1 MNKFLKKKKAHTG
14 FLQKNCVFPQ
24 NRRDHLR
31 FLQRHGG
38 QGRKVVRIFG
48 RTDFADFLLRS

>member
-1 MNKFLKKKKAHTG
+1 MSKFPKKRKKHTG
-14 FLQKNCVFPQ
+14 LLQKNCVFPQ
-24 NRRDHLR
+24 NRRGYLR

-48 RTDFADFLLRS
+48 